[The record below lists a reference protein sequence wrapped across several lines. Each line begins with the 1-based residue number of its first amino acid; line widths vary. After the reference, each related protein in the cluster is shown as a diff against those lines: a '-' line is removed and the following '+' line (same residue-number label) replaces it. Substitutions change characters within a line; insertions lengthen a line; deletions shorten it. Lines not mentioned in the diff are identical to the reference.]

1 MSEIDWE
8 QLLRD
13 GAEAYNAGNWEGVL
27 TQAAEDIVLQRA
39 ATSPE
44 GRALVEGKDAV
55 MDFFRPNALH
65 EQQLQLLEFRPG
77 DGVFM
82 AKMKFSARGAG
93 SDLPVSLNAFLVYFV
108 KDDLLTRIEI
118 HNDEAS
124 AIAAAGL

>member
-55 MDFFRPNALH
+55 LDFFRPNALH

-77 DGVFM
+77 DEVFM

-93 SDLPVSLNAFLVYFV
+93 SDLPVSLIAFLVYFV

-118 HNDEAS
+118 HNDEAP